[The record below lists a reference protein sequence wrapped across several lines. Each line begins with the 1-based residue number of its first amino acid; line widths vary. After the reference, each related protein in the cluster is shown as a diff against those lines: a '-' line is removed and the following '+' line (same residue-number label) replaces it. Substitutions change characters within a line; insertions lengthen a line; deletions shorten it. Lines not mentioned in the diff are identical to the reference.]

1 MPGSI
6 TPPLSAGLP
15 DDPSDATALDESDAR
30 LPLPASFDPV
40 IQPWTVDTSNF
51 APVPA
56 ERLNAEG
63 LRERFR
69 TPIDWTPEV
78 PDESWFTRVEQKPEF
93 TQASVL
99 IGLVRRES
107 GLTVLLTRRTAH
119 LREHAGQ
126 ISFPGGRSEPYD
138 ADASAT
144 ALRETAEE
152 VGMEAQYIEI
162 IGSLP
167 DFYTGTGFRVVPVVA
182 LITPG
187 FTLRP
192 DPFEVADVFEVPLG
206 FLMDPAHHR
215 RHTVDLP
222 EGRRRYY
229 YSMTWQD
236 YFVWGA
242 TAGML
247 RNLYHFL
254 RATQ

>member
-6 TPPLSAGLP
+6 TPPLPADLP
-15 DDPSDATALDESDAR
+15 DDPSDVTAVPESDAR
-30 LPLPASFDPV
+30 LSRRPSFDPV
-40 IQPWTVDTSNF
+40 IQPWTVDTTNF
-51 APVPA
+51 AAVPA
-56 ERLNAEG
+56 DRLDIERLRA
-63 LRERFR
+63 RFR
-69 TPIDWTPEV
+69 APPVWTPELS
-78 PDESWFTRVEQKPEF
+78 DEEWFRRVERTPEF
-93 TQASVL
+93 TEAAVL

-126 ISFPGGRSEPYD
+126 ISFPGGRAESYD
-138 ADASAT
+138 ADATAT

-152 VGMEAQYIEI
+152 VGMGAEYIEI

-167 DFYTGTGFRVVPVVA
+167 DFYTGTGFRVVPIVG

-187 FTLRP
+187 FTLQP
-192 DPFEVADVFEVPLG
+192 DPFEVDEVFEVPLS
-206 FLMDPAHHR
+206 FLLDPAHHR

-229 YSMTWQD
+229 YSMPWQD

-254 RATQ
+254 RA

>member
-1 MPGSI
+1 MSGSI
-6 TPPLSAGLP
+6 TPPLSADLP
-15 DDPSDATALDESDAR
+15 TDPADATAVPESDAR
-30 LPLPASFDPV
+30 LPLRPSFDPV

-56 ERLNAEG
+56 DRLEAAQ
-63 LRERFR
+63 LRARFR
-69 TPIDWTPEV
+69 TPPAWTPELS
-78 PDESWFTRVEQKPEF
+78 DEAWFRRVEQKPEF

-99 IGLVRRES
+99 IGLVKREA
-107 GLTVLLTRRTAH
+107 GLTVLLTQRTAH
-119 LREHAGQ
+119 LRDHAGQ
-126 ISFPGGRSEPYD
+126 ISFPGGRSETYD
-138 ADASAT
+138 ADATAT

-152 VGMEAQYIEI
+152 VGMGAEHIEV

-167 DFYTGTGFRVVPVVA
+167 DFYTGTGFRVVPIVA

-192 DPFEVADVFEVPLG
+192 DPFEVAEVFEVPLN

-229 YSMTWQD
+229 YSMPWQD
-236 YFVWGA
+236 YFIWGA

-254 RATQ
+254 RA

>member
-6 TPPLSAGLP
+6 TPPLSADLP
-15 DDPSDATALDESDAR
+15 GDPSDATALAESDAR
-30 LPLPASFDPV
+30 LPQRPSFDPV

-51 APVPA
+51 AAVPA
-56 ERLNAEG
+56 ERLDLAQ
-63 LRERFR
+63 LRARFR
-69 TPIDWTPEV
+69 TPPEWTPELS
-78 PDESWFTRVEQKPEF
+78 DEEWFRRVEQKPEF

-99 IGLVRRES
+99 IGLVKRES

-119 LREHAGQ
+119 LRDHAGQ
-126 ISFPGGRSEPYD
+126 ISFPGGRSESFD
-138 ADASAT
+138 ADAIAT
-144 ALRETAEE
+144 AVRETAEE
-152 VGMEAQYIEI
+152 VGMEASFIEI

-167 DFYTGTGFRVVPVVA
+167 DFFTGTGFRVVPIVA

-187 FTLRP
+187 FTLQP
-192 DPFEVADVFEVPLG
+192 DPFEVAEVFEVPLS
-206 FLMDPAHHR
+206 FLLDPAHHR

-229 YSMTWQD
+229 YSMPWHD
-236 YFVWGA
+236 YFIWGA

-254 RATQ
+254 RA